1 MTDTRTRILEAA
13 LACFVERGVA
23 ATTVDAVREASG
35 ASTGSLYHHFGDR
48 QGLIAAVH
56 GWLLGDYHDGFLAV
70 LEEQDDPAA
79 GVAEVVRFHVGWC
92 TARPDAARFLL
103 EEPGPTS
110 TQLGGE
116 EVAAANEAFFRRVLT
131 WLRPHVQYGAV
142 RRLEVATAYALWL
155 GPSQERCRLWV
166 RGRAPEPDET
176 EIEVLADAA
185 VRSLCTAER
194 QR

>member
-23 ATTVDAVREASG
+23 ATTIDAVRAASG

-56 GWLLGDYHDGFLAV
+56 GWLLDDYHAGFLAV
-70 LEEQDDPAA
+70 LDDQDDPVV

-110 TQLGGE
+110 SQLGGE
-116 EVAAANEAFFRRVLT
+116 EVAAANAVFLRRVLA
-131 WLRPHVQYGAV
+131 WLRPHVRYGAV
-142 RRLEVATAYALWL
+142 RELDVATAYALWL
-155 GPSQERCRLWV
+155 GPAQERCRLWV
-166 RGRAPEPDET
+166 RGRAAEPDEA
-176 EIEVLADAA
+176 EIEVLAEAA
-185 VRSLCTAER
+185 VRSLCTPEQ